1 MAVELDF
8 LTLFL
13 SFISVL
19 IFIFFFRSTSHP
31 PSKTPCPES
40 YPIIGNL
47 PSLLRNRHRFH
58 DWVTDMLSKTP
69 SSTLQVNNFLN
80 LSHIICTA
88 NPVNVEHLLVTN
100 FSNYI
105 KGSRYL
111 DFLQEL
117 LGHGIFNVDGHLWTV
132 QRKIASHEFNTKSLK
147 HFISDV
153 VKSELSKS
161 LVPNLSK
168 ACDQSLTFDLQDV
181 LQKFTF
187 TNICKVAFGVDPE
200 PMSSLP
206 FVRAFDDAVEIGFSR
221 FMAPLPAIW
230 KLQRS
235 LNIGSEKRLK
245 EAAEVINEFAM
256 EVIKS
261 RQEQEK
267 KIEDVGGKNQD
278 LLSRF
283 MLLSSDME
291 FQDEEHR
298 RKFLRDIIISFVLAG
313 KDSTSTALTWFFW
326 LIAGNPRCE
335 SLIYNEL
342 SLAAPPLGA
351 EPVPESRVRIFS
363 YEELKRFHYLHAAV
377 SESMRLFPPVP
388 INSRSTVEDDVLPDG
403 THVRKGWAADYSAYA
418 MGRMETVWGQDCR
431 EFKPERWLDGEGVY
445 QPFDQ
450 FRYPVFHCGPRMCL
464 GKQMAYIQMKA
475 IAAAVMYE
483 FEILPVDG
491 GATAEKMM
499 NPPYRL
505 SMVLKM
511 RGGLPVRLK
520 RRVAAQQLVKSQ
532 RIK

>member
-1 MAVELDF
+1 MMLE
-8 LTLFL
+8 L
-13 SFISVL
+13 SFLILSLTSISVFIL
-19 IFIFFFRSTSHP
+19 ICFFRSTSHP
-31 PSKTPCPES
+31 PTKTPCPES
-40 YPIIGNL
+40 YPIIGIL

-58 DWVTDMLSKTP
+58 DWIADMLSKTP

-80 LSHIICTA
+80 LSHTICTA
-88 NPVNVEHLLVTN
+88 NPVNIEHLLVTN

-147 HFISDV
+147 HFVSDV

-161 LVPNLSK
+161 LMPNLFK
-168 ACDQSLTFDLQDV
+168 ACDHGLIIDMQEVLQD
-181 LQKFTF
+181 FTF
-187 TNICKVAFGVDPE
+187 TNICKVAFGVDPGSV
-200 PMSSLP
+200 SSLN
-206 FVRAFDDAVEIGFSR
+206 FSKAFDDAAEIGFSR
-221 FMAPLPAIW
+221 FMAPLPALW

-245 EAAEVINEFAM
+245 EAVKVINEFAL

-261 RQEQEK
+261 RQEQ
-267 KIEDVGGKNQD
+267 DGGKK
-278 LLSRF
+278 SRF
-283 MLLSSDME
+283 AVKIYGVEFWHGIPRSRTQKDVLERHNHKLSKY
-291 FQDEEHR
+291 HR
-298 RKFLRDIIISFVLAG
+298 PPSPPA
-313 KDSTSTALTWFFW
+313 TASK
-326 LIAGNPRCE
+326 A
-335 SLIYNEL
+335 
-342 SLAAPPLGA
+342 
-351 EPVPESRVRIFS
+351 RIFS
-363 YEELKRFHYLHAAV
+363 YEELKNFHYLHAAL

-388 INSRSTVEDDVLPDG
+388 INSRTTVEDDILPDG
-403 THVRKGWAADYSAYA
+403 TCVKKGWFADYSAYA
-418 MGRMETVWGQDCR
+418 MGRMERVWGQDCR
-431 EFKPERWLDGEGVY
+431 EFKPERWLDRDGVY

-475 IAAAVMYE
+475 IAAAVMHE

-491 GATAEKMM
+491 GATARKMAS
-499 NPPYRL
+499 PPYRL

-520 RRVAAQQLVKSQ
+520 RRVTAQQEVNK
-532 RIK
+532 RD